1 MEEKTN
7 IREIIATLS
16 DHTERILCK
25 RRQELKDDE
34 VVVKGVIDRLNS
46 LNYVRNTGWPDKE
59 EILNAYQKARE
70 DRDEYKFQ
78 LNDCKNKI
86 KELKEELEATR
97 LNQTQHNISIA
108 ADLSQINERKSCV
121 YARLEPGASNKNGAG
136 GEPNTIHSASEET
149 YKRELQYLHKTNEQ
163 FLEKIR
169 KLESDLLSHE
179 ALKEKLNEYEGEN
192 MKLRKI
198 AEEKEA
204 KIMDMQIK
212 FDEKFKNSKR
222 DFTFQISMLNSKN
235 LELEKQREILGIE
248 LAAAHEEI
256 RLMKLSLKNPVK
268 EAAEHGNCTEFA
280 DEAVTNSEQT
290 EKEITLGKEELLNVN
305 TQREKRGLLQSIENM
320 PEHCTLTSL
329 SEQSLTEEQQVMVD
343 EAKELGLGVNR
354 GTKRGQRG
362 AKGSK
367 KERVASQKQE
377 AKKMKSSDE
386 TNDDPLQNIKNES
399 VDTSTSNTRK
409 GTRMRTVVNAK
420 KKTVVSSKDAAV
432 TNNKQNKKLAAKQGA
447 DENVEPCPLE
457 YSRSSSNVNV
467 TLEKIK
473 LTEDTSTPIGK
484 LLKKVQGDNNKRT
497 NRRRNK

>member
-1 MEEKTN
+1 MEEKIN

-108 ADLSQINERKSCV
+108 ADLSQINERKSCA
-121 YARLEPGASNKNGAG
+121 YARLEPGASKKNGAG

-169 KLESDLLSHE
+169 KLESDLLSQE
-179 ALKEKLNEYEGEN
+179 ALKEKLIEYEGEN

-198 AEEKEA
+198 AEEKQA
-204 KIMDMQIK
+204 KMMDMQIK

-235 LELEKQREILGIE
+235 LELEKQREMLGIE
-248 LAAAHEEI
+248 LAAAHEEL
-256 RLMKLSLKNPVK
+256 RLLKLSLKNPVK

-320 PEHCTLTSL
+320 PEHCALTSL
-329 SEQSLTEEQQVMVD
+329 SEQSLTEEQQVMV
-343 EAKELGLGVNR
+343 
-354 GTKRGQRG
+354 
-362 AKGSK
+362 
-367 KERVASQKQE
+367 
-377 AKKMKSSDE
+377 MKSSDE
-386 TNDDPLQNIKNES
+386 TNDDPLQNIKNGS

-420 KKTVVSSKDAAV
+420 KKTVESSKDAAV

-484 LLKKVQGDNNKRT
+484 LLKKVQGNNNKRT